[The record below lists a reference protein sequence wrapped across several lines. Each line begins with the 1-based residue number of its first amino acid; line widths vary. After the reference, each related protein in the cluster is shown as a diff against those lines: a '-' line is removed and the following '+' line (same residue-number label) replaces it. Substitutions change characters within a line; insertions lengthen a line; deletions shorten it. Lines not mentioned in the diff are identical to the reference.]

1 MGKEYTAKVF
11 KSGNS
16 LALRLPKAL
25 GLEEGTEMVVRE
37 MQHGYSIEPVA
48 QPKQKIDLGGIY
60 GSKPGLKPLGTD
72 DRALAGRALD
82 WQGKR
87 A

>member
-25 GLEEGTEMVVRE
+25 GFEEGDVMRIRE
-37 MQHGYSIEPVA
+37 EHGNLIVA
-48 QPKQKIDLGGIY
+48 PDAGRNDYIDLEGIF
-60 GSKPGLKPLGTD
+60 GSIRGITRPACDENPRDWSVGL
-72 DRALAGRALD
+72 DRD
-82 WQGKR
+82 
-87 A
+87 